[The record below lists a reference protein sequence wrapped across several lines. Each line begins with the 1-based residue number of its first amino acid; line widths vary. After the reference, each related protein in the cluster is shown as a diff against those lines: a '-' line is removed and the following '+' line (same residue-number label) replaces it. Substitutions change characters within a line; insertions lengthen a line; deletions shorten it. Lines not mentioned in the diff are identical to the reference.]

1 MSGTGET
8 KFALETL
15 ALMPT
20 WHCDVACHH
29 CVFESSPRLTRTLDL
44 EPALDAIAQ
53 AAAVTSARRVTLSG
67 GEPFLRADYLL
78 AIAEAAAA
86 AGLVFRVVSNG
97 TFGRDEKAA
106 SALLAQL
113 KAIGVESVSISW
125 DAFHEQ
131 FIEPGA
137 VAGAIRACRK
147 LGISVRLT
155 AVVTRAHDLGAALSA
170 LGEEGFELPATQVK
184 CLPVGRARKKV
195 KAHDLLPAAQHERAR
210 ACGSDFDTLALTPD
224 GGAYPCCAVGG
235 FTEGI
240 TLGKFP
246 DSSIAQLLARRDR
259 ELKWVALSAQGPR
272 FFSDR
277 MTDAE
282 RSALEIDDALHDCV
296 QCNRIFGCQTGRAA
310 AERVLNDVRQAAQK
324 AMLALATADVG

>member
-1 MSGTGET
+1 MSATGEN

-29 CVFESSPRLTRTLDL
+29 CVFESSPRLTRTLGLDL
-44 EPALDAIAQ
+44 ALEAIAQ
-53 AAAVTSARRVTLSG
+53 AAGSTAARRVTLSG

-78 AIAEAAAA
+78 AIAKAAASS
-86 AGLVFRVVSNG
+86 GLAFRVVSNG
-97 TFGRDEKAA
+97 TFGRDARAA
-106 SALLAQL
+106 NELLTEL
-113 KAIGVESVSISW
+113 LSIGVESISISW

-131 FIEPGA
+131 FIEPSA
-137 VAGAIRACRK
+137 VAAAIKACRA

-155 AVVTRAHDLGAALSA
+155 AVVTRTHDLGAALSA
-170 LGEEGFELPATQVK
+170 LGDEGFELPATQVK

-195 KAHDLLPAAQHERAR
+195 KAHDLIPAAEHERGR

-224 GGAYPCCAVGG
+224 GRVYPCCAVGG

-240 TLGKFP
+240 ALGKFP
-246 DSSIAQLLARRDR
+246 ESSLAQLLTRRDR
-259 ELKWVALSAQGPR
+259 ELKWVALAAQGPR

-277 MTDAE
+277 MTEPE
-282 RSALEIDDALHDCV
+282 RAALQLDEGLHDCV
-296 QCNRIFGCQTGRAA
+296 QCNRIFGCQAGRDAAERILDDVRKAANDMLVRAA
-310 AERVLNDVRQAAQK
+310 ANA
-324 AMLALATADVG
+324 G